1 MGARA
6 VKSKLEARTGK
17 FNFAGQGRGL
27 GPGIKARAGAQAE
40 CLGMGNTNYQ
50 AKDIVNVPIITII
63 NSQI

>member
-27 GPGIKARAGAQAE
+27 GPGTKVRAGAQAE

-50 AKDIVNVPIITII
+50 AKDTVNVPIITII